1 MTGVEIVLLVIGI
14 SALIVLIIRYNTG
27 DPFNEC
33 GRRRVYAEEF

>member
-14 SALIVLIIRYNTG
+14 AALVVLLIRYNTG
-27 DPFNEC
+27 DPFQEC

>member
-14 SALIVLIIRYNTG
+14 SALIVLIIRYNSS
-27 DPFNEC
+27 DPFQEC